1 MDLGVS
7 CLRRVY
13 RIGPKRYEEADHLR
27 FGRLSAA
34 NGEFL
39 LGYGMTFHDNPDD
52 LASTGLKIEGGT
64 LPASEQA
71 ELEAT
76 GLSVDRQFWI
86 ALDEDIPDDLFR
98 LIRIL
103 MGCKDHQR
111 MSIDQLVAASQ
122 VPTSSD
128 SMRFEACVYAARK
141 ETKAMLVLA
150 KLFASNAQSA
160 LRRKKKN
167 EQAVVGTQVRARVQA
182 QNGHYLRG
190 KFSLGGR
197 S

>member
-1 MDLGVS
+1 
-7 CLRRVY
+7 
-13 RIGPKRYEEADHLR
+13 LR
-27 FGRLSAA
+27 FDGLSAA

-167 EQAVVGTQVRARVQA
+167 EQAVVTQVRARVQA

-190 KFSLGGR
+190 KLSRGGR
-197 S
+197 C